1 MHLHPSTKSD
11 NYLNLCLEQASL
23 SPLTFRHGSVIV
35 KGGKV
40 IGAGFNDYRPGF
52 NGGTLKT
59 GALNN
64 SNTAS
69 SSNSGA
75 AAALSM
81 HSEMMA
87 IHAALGNRAAAMRGT
102 RPLLS
107 NTSAK
112 QSRMAVEEYA
122 EAVLRAAGRPP
133 HHNRCGR
140 PASMTEIA
148 EGTGWY
154 FEGASRGLARS
165 EARWEW
171 GEEREERGRW
181 R

>member
-1 MHLHPSTKSD
+1 MHLHPSVKSD
-11 NYLNLCLEQASL
+11 NYLSLCLEQASL

-64 SNTAS
+64 SSAIS
-69 SSNSGA
+69 STSPLNSGA
-75 AAALSM
+75 NAALSM

-87 IHAALGNRAAAMRGT
+87 INSALGNKAIAMRGA
-102 RPLLS
+102 RPLLF
-107 NTSAK
+107 SASTK
-112 QSRMAVEEYA
+112 QSRVAVEEYA
-122 EAVLRAAGRPP
+122 EAVLRAAGRP
-133 HHNRCGR
+133 RGR

-148 EGTGWY
+148 EGTGWC
-154 FEGASRGLARS
+154 FEGASCGLARC
-165 EARWEW
+165 EAKWEW
-171 GEEREERGRW
+171 GEGTEEG
-181 R
+181 